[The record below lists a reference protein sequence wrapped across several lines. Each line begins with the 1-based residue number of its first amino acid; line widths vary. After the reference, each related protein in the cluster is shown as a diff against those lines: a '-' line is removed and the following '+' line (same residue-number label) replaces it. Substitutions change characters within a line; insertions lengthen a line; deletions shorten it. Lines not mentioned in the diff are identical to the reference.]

1 MNTEQERTY
10 RQLTAVLDAGFLK
23 VNSKLGDVLEQLKRT
38 RTGIEPNDTAGDEVD
53 EANRVLAWA
62 LEEAGRLHIDAV
74 NLLGQQLSHAQS
86 VKQAYL
92 HGWAG
97 HMTICWRAR
106 LLLSVRCSIRCS
118 KRKRMKRKRKV
129 IFPSNHATTLSAE
142 NGRY

>member
-23 VNSKLGDVLEQLKRT
+23 VNSKLGDVVEQLKRT
-38 RTGIEPNDTAGDEVD
+38 RTGIEPNDTTGDEVD

-62 LEEAGRLHIDAV
+62 LEEAERLHIDAV

-97 HMTICWRAR
+97 HMDDLLARATPAQR
-106 LLLSVRCSIRCS
+106 AVLY
-118 KRKRMKRKRKV
+118 
-129 IFPSNHATTLSAE
+129 TLFKEETDEAE
-142 NGRY
+142 AEGDIPF